1 MKFHPTL
8 SIYCL
13 YLCLSGCG
21 PMHEGS
27 QTQTNTAPKQSS
39 KPKAD
44 NGIHPTMGA
53 SQATGQNTAPL
64 LTDSLSPRE
73 ELQKY
78 IERFKNETNW
88 TFNERH
94 PGELK
99 GQWLTV
105 DKNDSM
111 VEFNLTGVEGTFSSD
126 FNGKRSIGVYAISE
140 TGRVV
145 CYSRWNDIG
154 LRTHFQLER
163 GFLTGSRGPSPRV
176 QWKRTNA
183 AENKSE
189 SR

>member
-94 PGELK
+94 PGELR

-111 VEFNLTGVEGTFSSD
+111 VEFNLNGVDGTFSSD

-176 QWKRTNA
+176 QWKRTNE

>member
-64 LTDSLSPRE
+64 LTDRLSPRE

-94 PGELK
+94 PGELR

-111 VEFNLTGVEGTFSSD
+111 VEFNLNGVEGTFSSD

-176 QWKRTNA
+176 QWKRTNE

>member
-1 MKFHPTL
+1 
-8 SIYCL
+8 
-13 YLCLSGCG
+13 
-21 PMHEGS
+21 MHEGS

-94 PGELK
+94 PGELR

-111 VEFNLTGVEGTFSSD
+111 VEFNLNGVDGTFSSD

-176 QWKRTNA
+176 QWKRTNE